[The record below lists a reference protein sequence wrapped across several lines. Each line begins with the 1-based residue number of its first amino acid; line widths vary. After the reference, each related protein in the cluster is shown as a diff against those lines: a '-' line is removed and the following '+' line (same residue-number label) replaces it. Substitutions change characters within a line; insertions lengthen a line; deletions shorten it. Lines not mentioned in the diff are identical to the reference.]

1 MTIVRSACRPLS
13 FAACASF
20 FAVSAFAQGVYPIV
34 GPNGKVIGFS
44 DQPAPSTSPARAVG
58 NTNSNAPSAAPDA
71 QLPFELRQVTARYP
85 VTLYTS
91 KDCAPCNSGR
101 NMLNARG
108 IPYNE
113 RTIETPQ
120 DADALKRLS
129 GETSL
134 PLLTIGTQQ
143 LKGYSDTEW
152 TQYLNAA
159 GYPKQSILPPGYRR
173 AAAAPLVV
181 VRTEPSP
188 AANAG
193 PASPSTAPAPG
204 AVPVAP
210 PVNNP
215 AGIRF

>member
-1 MTIVRSACRPLS
+1 MTLDRSAFRLLS
-13 FAACASF
+13 LGFCTTLFAA
-20 FAVSAFAQGVYPIV
+20 SALAQGVYPIM

-44 DQPAPSTSPARAVG
+44 DQPSPAATPSRAAG
-58 NTNSNAPSAAPDA
+58 TSRAATAQTAPDA
-71 QLPFELRQVTARYP
+71 QLPFELRQVSARYP

-101 NMLNARG
+101 NLLNARG
-108 IPYNE
+108 IPYSE
-113 RTIETPQ
+113 RTIETSQ

-134 PLLTIGTQQ
+134 PLLTIGAQQ

-159 GYPKQSILPPGYRR
+159 GYPKQSVLPSSYRR
-173 AAAAPLVV
+173 AAASPLVA

-188 AANAG
+188 AGAANPGAASTP
-193 PASPSTAPAPG
+193 PASS

-210 PVNNP
+210 PANNP

>member
-1 MTIVRSACRPLS
+1 MTSVRSASRPLT
-13 FAACASF
+13 FVACVGL
-20 FAVSAFAQGVYPIV
+20 FAVSALAQGVYPIV

-44 DQPAPSTSPARAVG
+44 DQPSPATSPARPANG
-58 NTNSNAPSAAPDA
+58 ASPSAASAAADA
-71 QLPFELRQVTARYP
+71 PLPFELRQVNARYP

-101 NMLNARG
+101 NLLNARG

-134 PLLTIGTQQ
+134 PFLTIGTQQ

-159 GYPKQSILPPGYRR
+159 GYPKQSVLPSSYRR
-173 AAAAPLVV
+173 AAPAPLVA
-181 VRTEPSP
+181 VRPEQAPAAATTPGTPSP
-188 AANAG
+188 QST
-193 PASPSTAPAPG
+193 PAQ
-204 AVPVAP
+204 VPVTP